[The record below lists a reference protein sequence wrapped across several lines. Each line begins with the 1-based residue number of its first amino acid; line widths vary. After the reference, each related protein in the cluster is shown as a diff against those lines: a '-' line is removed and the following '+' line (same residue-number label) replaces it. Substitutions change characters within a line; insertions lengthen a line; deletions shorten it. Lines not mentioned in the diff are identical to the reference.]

1 MAKKKKKLSATDP
14 SELLHKTVKA
24 GRTAI
29 KEAQKR
35 VPPDW
40 RDQVEKIVARA
51 TKEMQAQLAVRL
63 DQLGDSI
70 DALSKKL
77 AENGAATKP
86 ASRRR
91 AALPAGKSSP
101 AARNRAK
108 AATRSSGSAKAS
120 GDEKPRRAAAPRR
133 RSRPGPPPTPPG
145 PPSPTAPE
153 SE

>member
-1 MAKKKKKLSATDP
+1 MAKKKKKLTSTDP
-14 SELLHKTVKA
+14 SELINKTVKA
-24 GRTAI
+24 GRNAI

-86 ASRRR
+86 APRRR
-91 AALPAGKSSP
+91 ALPAKARP
-101 AARNRAK
+101 ASRSRAK
-108 AATRSSGSAKAS
+108 AASGGEASAA
-120 GDEKPRRAAAPRR
+120 EKPRRASAPRR
-133 RSRPGPPPTPPG
+133 RSRPAASPSSP
-145 PPSPTAPE
+145 PPSPAAE